1 MLNGKKII
9 VVLPAYNAEKTL
21 KITYEK
27 ICKDVVDDIILIDD
41 FSCDNTV
48 ETAKQLN
55 ISTIVHEKNMGY
67 GANQK
72 TCYTAALQLNAD
84 IVIMLHP
91 DYQYSPELIP
101 AMAAMLAYGK
111 YDAVIASR
119 MLTGDALK
127 NGMPFYKWISNKF
140 LTGFEN
146 LFTKANLSEYHS
158 GYRGFTKEVLEKLP
172 LESCDNDFIF
182 DNEMLALIIYNN
194 FKIGEISCPAKYFP
208 EASSINFRRSCKYG
222 FGVLGIS
229 VLFLL
234 AKIDIFKAKIF
245 KQNAKKL
252 DINRILNWKYK
263 VN

>member
-21 KITYEK
+21 KVTYEK
-27 ICKDVVDDIILIDD
+27 ISRDIVDDIILIDD
-41 FSCDNTV
+41 FSSDNTV
-48 ETAKQLN
+48 SVAKELN
-55 ISTIVHEKNMGY
+55 ITTILHEKNLGY

-72 TCYTAALQLNAD
+72 TCYTAVLQANAD

-101 AMAAMLAYGK
+101 AMAAMLAYGN

-140 LTGFEN
+140 LTCFEN
-146 LFTKANLSEYHS
+146 LFTQANLSEYHS
-158 GYRGFTKEVLEKLP
+158 GYRGFTKEVLENLP

-208 EASSINFRRSCKYG
+208 EASSINFVRSCKYG
-222 FGVLGIS
+222 IGVLTVS
-229 VLFLL
+229 LLFAL
-234 AKIDIFKAKIF
+234 AKANIFKSKIF
-245 KQNAKKL
+245 KQDAKKL
-252 DINRILNWKYK
+252 KADKVLNYQYK
-263 VN
+263 SN